1 MKKYT
6 VIMVVALILGFLVG
20 VYLYK
25 INGQIRYQFKN
36 CSFEISLNEKRAFEN
51 MPYLLVI

>member
-1 MKKYT
+1 MSIKISGTK
-6 VIMVVALILGFLVG
+6 MLK